1 MVALQAFLDAQPEVE
16 KTLSFVDHLTH
27 VKRALVEDA
36 AAPPPASAA
45 EASQVLMLLDP
56 AKLSDV
62 VTPDFER
69 GVILVRTK
77 HEGSAAL
84 RRLIERVEAAAA
96 QKLPKG
102 IDAHVTGSTVLINRS
117 ADEIAIGQAAGLAQA
132 LLALLIV
139 LSVLFLSVRVG
150 AVALLPNLFPIVVLF
165 GIMGWSGVS
174 LNLSTSLIATIA
186 IGIAIDDTIH
196 FLSHFNA
203 VLRESADQAHA
214 ARVTLRTIGP
224 AMVFTSV
231 ALAIGFGVI
240 GFSGFVPIQH
250 FGILASVTML
260 VALASDLFLTPA
272 LMQRVRLVTLWE
284 VLRLRLGPD
293 GHEAIRMFAG
303 LRPTQARIVVLM
315 SRLATAEPGAFLT
328 KRGEM
333 GAELFLLLSG
343 RAEVLGPGGV
353 PVHTLGRGDVVGE
366 MGALRQ
372 APRSADVVV
381 REPTEYLMV
390 DEAFLERLRRR
401 YPRTAAVVLLNLA
414 RILSDRLEQTTA
426 GLSSEQPARTTG

>member
-1 MVALQAFLDAQPEVE
+1 VTGLLQVLVAL
-16 KTLSFVDHLTH
+16 
-27 VKRALVEDA
+27 LV
-36 AAPPPASAA
+36 
-45 EASQVLMLLDP
+45 
-56 AKLSDV
+56 
-62 VTPDFER
+62 
-69 GVILVRTK
+69 
-77 HEGSAAL
+77 
-84 RRLIERVEAAAA
+84 
-96 QKLPKG
+96 
-102 IDAHVTGSTVLINRS
+102 
-117 ADEIAIGQAAGLAQA
+117 
-132 LLALLIV
+132 V

-150 AVALLPNLFPIVVLF
+150 AVALLPNVFPIVVLF
-165 GIMGWSGVS
+165 GIMGWTGIS

-196 FLSHFNA
+196 FLSFFNGA
-203 VLRESADQAHA
+203 LRESADQGQA
-214 ARVTLRTIGP
+214 ARTTLRTIGP

-260 VALASDLFLTPA
+260 VALVGDLFLTPA
-272 LMQRVRLVTLWE
+272 LMQRIRLVTLWD

-293 GHEAIRMFAG
+293 GHTAIRMFAG
-303 LRPTQARIVVLM
+303 LRPMQARIVVLM
-315 SRLATAEPGAFLT
+315 SRLATLEPGDYLMR
-328 KRGEM
+328 RGEM
-333 GAELFLLLSG
+333 GKELFLLLSG
-343 RAEVLGPGGV
+343 RADVLGPAGT
-353 PVHTLGRGDVVGE
+353 PVHTLVRGDVVGE

-426 GLSSEQPARTTG
+426 GLSSETPVRTTG